1 MEPQLPRK
9 TRVLVVEDEIVVSE
23 DLQQRLRKLG
33 FEVTG
38 AADSAAEAIELA
50 TVMQPD
56 VALMDIMLHGRPEGI
71 EAAEH
76 LRSKLDIPVIYL
88 TAHSDPATLQN
99 AKRTDPAGYIIKP
112 FNDTQLRVALELA
125 PVRHEMER
133 KTRQVAHWMSATLT
147 SIGDAV
153 IATNTRAEVML
164 LNAAAEKLTGWTQ
177 QEAAG
182 KPCSEVLRLIN
193 KSTGQA
199 LEDPATGALRQ
210 GLVIRLDPGTVLVS
224 RRGEERCV
232 DDSASPITDR
242 DGRVLG
248 AVVVLV
254 DASDRAAE
262 QTRAQA
268 LSRQV
273 SELLAEKEKREA
285 FSTELEAF
293 AIAVSHDLRRP
304 LVTIAGFTDL
314 LAEKHRERLPATGQI
329 FLDQVRTSALEMR
342 RMVEDY
348 LKFLKSNHEQ
358 TTQPAQVDIGQLA
371 QDIFNDLSRRPGQKT
386 SRFVCATLPQA
397 WADEAMLRQ
406 MLTNLLANALKYS
419 SRKGL
424 PTVEVGALP
433 GEEAPT
439 FFVRDNGVGL
449 DLTKAGKLFEPFQR
463 FHDAAEFAGTG
474 VGLAIARRIVERH
487 GGRLWAQSQP
497 GSGAT
502 FFFTLPASAQAGQA
516 NLAPA
521 QGH

>member
-1 MEPQLPRK
+1 MDQALTNK

-33 FEVTG
+33 FEVAG
-38 AADSAAEAIELA
+38 AADTAAEAIALA
-50 TVMQPD
+50 EAMRPD

-133 KTRQVAHWMSATLT
+133 KARQAAHWMSATLT

-153 IATNTRAEVML
+153 IATNTRAEVLL

-182 KPCSEVLRLIN
+182 RPCSEVLRLVN
-193 KSTGQA
+193 KVTGQT
-199 LEDPATGALRQ
+199 LEDPATASLRQ
-210 GLVIRLDPGTVLVS
+210 GLVIRLEPGTVLVT
-224 RRGEERCV
+224 RHGHECCV
-232 DDSASPITDR
+232 DDSASPIMDAA
-242 DGRVLG
+242 GEILG

-254 DASDRAAE
+254 DASERAAE
-262 QTRAQA
+262 KSHAQA
-268 LSRQV
+268 LTRQV
-273 SELLAEKEKREA
+273 AELMADKEKNQA
-285 FSTELEAF
+285 LGAELEAF

-304 LVTIAGFTDL
+304 LVTIAGFTEL

-358 TTQPAQVDIGQLA
+358 TTAHAVVDFTRLA
-371 QDIFNDLSRRPGQKT
+371 QESFAELSGRPGQKP
-386 SRFVCATLPQA
+386 SRLICETLPPV
-397 WADEAMLRQ
+397 WGDEAMLRH
-406 MLTNLLANALKYS
+406 LLSNLLGNALKYS
-419 SRKGL
+419 GRRGL
-424 PTVEVGALP
+424 PVVEVGAVP
-433 GEEAPT
+433 GASVQT

-449 DLTKAGKLFEPFQR
+449 DLSKADRLFEPFHR
-463 FHDAAEFAGTG
+463 FHAQAEFPGTG
-474 VGLAIARRIVERH
+474 VGLAIVKRIVERH
-487 GGRLWAQSQP
+487 GGRIWAQSQP

-502 FFFTLPASAQAGQA
+502 FFFTLPALPATGSSAA
-516 NLAPA
+516 
-521 QGH
+521 